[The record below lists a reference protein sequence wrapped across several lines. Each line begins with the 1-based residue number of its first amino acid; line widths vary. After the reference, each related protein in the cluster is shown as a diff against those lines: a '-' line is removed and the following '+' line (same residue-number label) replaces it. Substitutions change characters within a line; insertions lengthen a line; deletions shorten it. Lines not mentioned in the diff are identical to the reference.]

1 MAINRK
7 VVIITGSGSGIG
19 AALARRLASPDISLL
34 LHARG
39 ATSDSREQL
48 ASVAAVCRDRG
59 AEVACVHEELTED
72 GAGDR
77 IVQAA
82 LDHFGTCDQLVS
94 NAGFADS
101 TPFADASRA
110 RLDRAYAG
118 MVGSLFDLA
127 QAARPHLAGSSC
139 GRIVVTSSFVAHR
152 FRVGELFPLTAAA
165 KAASEALAL
174 SLAAEL
180 GGQGITVNCVVPGYT
195 VKDKNRKAA
204 SDWQTRVAKP
214 PLGRFGE
221 PADIAELVAFLLSPA
236 AAYIT
241 GQVIGV
247 DGGLRLG

>member
-1 MAINRK
+1 MNRK
-7 VVIITGSGSGIG
+7 VVVITGSGSGIG
-19 AALARRLASPDISLL
+19 AALARRLAGPDISLV

-39 ATSDSREQL
+39 ATSDSHRQL
-48 ASVAAVCRDRG
+48 ESVAATCRDLG
-59 AEVACVHEELTED
+59 AEVASVHADLTEE
-72 GAGDR
+72 GAGER
-77 IVQAA
+77 IVQTA
-82 LDHFGTCDQLVS
+82 LDRFGTCDQLVS

-101 TPFADASRA
+101 TPFAEASRA
-110 RLDRAYAG
+110 KLDLAYAG

-127 QAARPHLAGSSC
+127 QAARPHLARSSC

-180 GGQGITVNCVVPGYT
+180 GSQGITVNCVVPGYT
-195 VKDKNRKAA
+195 IKDEHRKPA

-241 GQVIGV
+241 GQVVGV